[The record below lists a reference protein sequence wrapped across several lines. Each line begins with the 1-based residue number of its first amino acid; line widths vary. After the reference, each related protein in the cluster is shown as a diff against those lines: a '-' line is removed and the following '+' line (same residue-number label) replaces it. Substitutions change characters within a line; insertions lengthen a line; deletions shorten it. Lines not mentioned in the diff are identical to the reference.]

1 MGRENAVPGCDVN
14 AGFNGPV
21 QQVAGR
27 DVNIAYYGP
36 SVPAP
41 DPDAPDQATR
51 ECPQCKSRTWAY
63 NTHCHHCQLDMRA
76 FDRRK
81 AWRSMSLA
89 KYLMGGLVVI
99 GAVAFAAKAH
109 AEEFEIVRVN
119 PGDKSAS
126 PPLKHPVPAAAKA
139 FADELVSVQDG
150 FALALMNVNAWPA
163 FTMRVNGLS
172 TRATSVFGSARI
184 DRQFY
189 RCHEAAQLLPNVWA
203 DARSMSSAAAAPQAS
218 RISGLVSSSTRLG
231 DAYRICREEINA
243 LTR

>member
-76 FDRRK
+76 FDRRS
-81 AWRSMSLA
+81 ALRSPKGLWLVCLCMLA
-89 KYLMGGLVVI
+89 I
-99 GAVAFAAKAH
+99 GV
-109 AEEFEIVRVN
+109 
-119 PGDKSAS
+119 
-126 PPLKHPVPAAAKA
+126 
-139 FADELVSVQDG
+139 
-150 FALALMNVNAWPA
+150 
-163 FTMRVNGLS
+163 
-172 TRATSVFGSARI
+172 
-184 DRQFY
+184 
-189 RCHEAAQLLPNVWA
+189 
-203 DARSMSSAAAAPQAS
+203 AAAATIAHH
-218 RISGLVSSSTRLG
+218 
-231 DAYRICREEINA
+231 
-243 LTR
+243 